1 MYTMYI
7 VTMYKVRKGET
18 NTMYNK
24 KHYDRQYVKENY
36 YMLHVNLYKSYKPII
51 DQKAKK
57 HGSITKY
64 IKFLIDEDL
73 QKDNN
78 LLIAEE
84 NQPKHDENHQA

>member
-1 MYTMYI
+1 MCTMYI

-51 DQKAKK
+51 DQKAKE

-64 IKFLIDEDL
+64 IKHLIDQDL

-78 LLIAEE
+78 LLVA
-84 NQPKHDENHQA
+84 DETKTKDGGNHQA